1 MTEPQDRIAQVWNDA
16 VGQHI
21 AGLSQD
27 DYDAMVAT
35 FRPQAN
41 PAPAPAV
48 DESNLPLAR
57 RSSFAEKC
65 GVLADITARCTD
77 GNGYTAGIADA
88 AAARDN
94 PQPPEPQ
101 PQPFQQTTGYSVN
114 RAQGAAGGSDWA
126 PIKERDL
133 NTQKIA
139 DIRAQRGL

>member
-1 MTEPQDRIAQVWNDA
+1 VDRDRVVGYLAAMTDDEFRA
-16 VGQHI
+16 V
-21 AGLSQD
+21 
-27 DYDAMVAT
+27 
-35 FRPQAN
+35 QAE
-41 PAPAPAV
+41 AR
-48 DESNLPLAR
+48 ESNLPLVR

-65 GVLADITARCTD
+65 GQLADITARCTD

-101 PQPFQQTTGYSVN
+101 PEPVAQQGGFQVN
-114 RAQGAAGGSDWA
+114 RGQSSGGSDFV
-126 PIKERDL
+126 PINERDL